1 MVAEKTHKHFRF
13 ERLEMRILVLNR
25 YGLSSIRYADW
36 LEGCSAIVLIT
47 DAQSLS
53 PDAELRRQQTMNFT
67 QVVEF
72 EDYTDNPEVTLAA
85 MELHE
90 KYHFD
95 RVIAMSEYDILRAAH
110 LRELLH
116 IPGQGVGDALKFR
129 DKVAMKEALGRS
141 GLPIAE
147 YAPVGAMVDILDF
160 VRKHGYPIVV
170 KPRRGAGSSGVFIIR
185 NDGELTSSIKEMS
198 SLRGDEDANLIVEE
212 YIENELY
219 QVDGLLFDGEVLLSW
234 PSYTTSTLA
243 FQDGDLCTAAML
255 DPESPLRVPLQDMA
269 AAAMRALPSPA
280 VTIFHIEIFSHRSR
294 GLLLNEVAERMSGG
308 KFDVS
313 MARAFDVNF
322 EEWYVR
328 SALRESPWHLPRLDP
343 KVLCGE
349 ILIAQRPGVLAA
361 APSVCNLPGVTGY
374 GLTRSVGEQLSAP
387 SSIGDFMAWLT
398 VEAENGDGLELTLDQ
413 CVQWATNSIQ
423 IASWT

>member
-1 MVAEKTHKHFRF
+1 
-13 ERLEMRILVLNR
+13 MRVLVLNR

-47 DAQSLS
+47 SAQSLS
-53 PDAELRRQQTMNFT
+53 PSAGLRRQQIANYT

-72 EDYTDNPEVTLAA
+72 EDYTGNPEVLCAA
-85 MELHE
+85 AELHE
-90 KYHFD
+90 KYRFD
-95 RVIAMSEYDILRAAH
+95 RIIAMSEYDILRAAQ
-110 LRELLH
+110 LRELLA
-116 IPGQGVGDALKFR
+116 IPGQGVEDALKFR

-147 YAPVGAMVDILDF
+147 YAPVNSMADILGF
-160 VRKHGYPIVV
+160 VRHHGYPIVV
-170 KPRRGAGSSGVFIIR
+170 KPRRGAGSNGVFVIH
-185 NDGELTSSIKEMS
+185 NGEELASSIKEMS
-198 SLRGDEDANLIVEE
+198 SIRGDENANLIVEE

-219 QVDGLLFDGEVLLSW
+219 QVDGVLFDGEVLLSW

-243 FQDGDLCTAAML
+243 FQQGDVCTASML
-255 DPESPLRVPLQDMA
+255 DADSPLRVPLQNMA

-294 GLLLNEVAERMSGG
+294 GLVLNEVAERMSGG

-313 MARAFDVNF
+313 LSRAFDVNF

-349 ILIAQRPGVLAA
+349 ILVAQRPGVLVS

-374 GLTRSVGEQLSAP
+374 GLSRSVGERLSAP
-387 SSIGDFMAWLT
+387 SSIGEFMAWLT
-398 VEAENGDGLELTLDQ
+398 VESESGDGLESTLDRA
-413 CVQWATNSIQ
+413 VQWITDSIQ
-423 IASWT
+423 ISSGT